1 MSPPAID
8 ALTKKEQASKILLV
22 VADILFLNIKSIPLT
37 FANDSR
43 DNSITTQSLL
53 NLIKHITARFLR
65 N

>member
-8 ALTKKEQASKILLV
+8 ALTEKEQASKILLV